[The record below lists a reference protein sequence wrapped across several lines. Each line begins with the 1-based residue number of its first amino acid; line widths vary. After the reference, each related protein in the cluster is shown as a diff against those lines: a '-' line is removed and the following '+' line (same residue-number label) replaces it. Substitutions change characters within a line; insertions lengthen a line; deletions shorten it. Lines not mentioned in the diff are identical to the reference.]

1 MPRKN
6 QSSNGGSKGGSGKAP
21 EFIKVES
28 FEIRRAHEGKAKNGG
43 TLNFADVTINGVT
56 VYGCRAVTYKAQDGT
71 EKDFLAWPEE
81 KGADGNYYKKAYAP
95 LSDADQQKI
104 CDAIYAKLDN
114 PD

>member
-6 QSSNGGSKGGSGKAP
+6 QSSNTSNKGGSKKP
-21 EFIKVES
+21 DFIRLES
-28 FEIRRAHEGKAKNGG
+28 FEIRKAREVKLENGRM
-43 TLNFADVTINGVT
+43 LNIADVTINGVT

-81 KGADGNYYKKAYAP
+81 KGKDGVYYKRAYAP
-95 LSDADQQKI
+95 LSDADQQAI